1 MHVRT
6 RWPWISLLL
15 GAVVALNPIG
25 LDFLHSAFLSGEQ
38 LSRNIAQ
45 PIVFS
50 GLAILVALPDGAQAI
65 FVVPTHRKGPAL
77 RISVSG
83 AAKQ

>member
-1 MHVRT
+1 LHVRT

-25 LDFLHSAFLSGEQ
+25 LDFLRSAFLSGEQ

-45 PIVFS
+45 PIVLS
-50 GLAILVALPDGAQAI
+50 ALAILILVGVIEWLVR
-65 FVVPTHRKGPAL
+65 FVVIRRRARGVT
-77 RISVSG
+77 S
-83 AAKQ
+83 

>member
-15 GAVVALNPIG
+15 GAVVALNPVG
-25 LDFLHSAFLSGEQ
+25 LDFLRSAFSGEQ

-45 PIVFS
+45 PIVLS
-50 GLAILVALPDGAQAI
+50 ALAILVLVGI
-65 FVVPTHRKGPAL
+65 IEWLVRFVVFKRRA
-77 RISVSG
+77 RG
-83 AAKQ
+83 AS

>member
-25 LDFLHSAFLSGEQ
+25 LDFLRSAFFSGEQ

-45 PIVFS
+45 PIVLS
-50 GLAILVALPDGAQAI
+50 ALAILVLIGIIEWLVRSIVFKRRARGA
-65 FVVPTHRKGPAL
+65 
-77 RISVSG
+77 S
-83 AAKQ
+83 

>member
-15 GAVVALNPIG
+15 GAVVALNTIG

-50 GLAILVALPDGAQAI
+50 GLAILVLIGI
-65 FVVPTHRKGPAL
+65 IEWLVRFVVFRRRA
-77 RISVSG
+77 RG
-83 AAKQ
+83 AS

>member
-25 LDFLHSAFLSGEQ
+25 LDFLHSAFFAGEQ
-38 LSRNIAQ
+38 LARNIAQ
-45 PIVFS
+45 PIVLTA
-50 GLAILVALPDGAQAI
+50 LAVIVLVMVLEWLMRSFLVKRRARGA
-65 FVVPTHRKGPAL
+65 
-77 RISVSG
+77 S
-83 AAKQ
+83 

>member
-15 GAVVALNPIG
+15 GAVVALNPVG
-25 LDFLHSAFLSGEQ
+25 LDFLHSALLSSEQ

-45 PIVFS
+45 PIVLS
-50 GLAILVALPDGAQAI
+50 ALAMLILIGIIEWLVR
-65 FVVPTHRKGPAL
+65 FVVFRRRARGVT
-77 RISVSG
+77 S
-83 AAKQ
+83 

>member
-25 LDFLHSAFLSGEQ
+25 LDFLHSAFFAGEQ
-38 LSRNIAQ
+38 LARNIAQ
-45 PIVFS
+45 PIVLIA
-50 GLAILVALPDGAQAI
+50 LAVMVLALMLEWLVRSFLVKRRARGA
-65 FVVPTHRKGPAL
+65 
-77 RISVSG
+77 S
-83 AAKQ
+83 

>member
-15 GAVVALNPIG
+15 GAGGALNPVG
-25 LDFLHSAFLSGEQ
+25 LDFLQSAFLSGEQ

-45 PIVFS
+45 PIVLS
-50 GLAILVALPDGAQAI
+50 ALAILVLVGTIEWLVRFIVVKRRARGA
-65 FVVPTHRKGPAL
+65 
-77 RISVSG
+77 S
-83 AAKQ
+83 

>member
-1 MHVRT
+1 LHVRT

-45 PIVFS
+45 PIVLS
-50 GLAILVALPDGAQAI
+50 ALAILVLVGI
-65 FVVPTHRKGPAL
+65 IEWLVRFVVFKRRA
-77 RISVSG
+77 RG
-83 AAKQ
+83 AS

>member
-25 LDFLHSAFLSGEQ
+25 LDFLHSAFFAGEQ
-38 LSRNIAQ
+38 LARNIAQ
-45 PIVFS
+45 PIVLTA
-50 GLAILVALPDGAQAI
+50 LAVMVLVVVLEWLVRSLLVKRRARGA
-65 FVVPTHRKGPAL
+65 
-77 RISVSG
+77 S
-83 AAKQ
+83 

>member
-25 LDFLHSAFLSGEQ
+25 LDFLHSAFFAGEQ
-38 LSRNIAQ
+38 LARNIAQ
-45 PIVFS
+45 PIVLAALAVL
-50 GLAILVALPDGAQAI
+50 GLVVVLEWLVRSFLVKRRARGA
-65 FVVPTHRKGPAL
+65 
-77 RISVSG
+77 S
-83 AAKQ
+83 

>member
-15 GAVVALNPIG
+15 GVGVALNPVG
-25 LDFLHSAFLSGEQ
+25 LEFLRSAFLSGEQ

-45 PIVFS
+45 PIVLS
-50 GLAILVALPDGAQAI
+50 ALAILVLVGI
-65 FVVPTHRKGPAL
+65 IEWLVRFVVFKRRA
-77 RISVSG
+77 RG
-83 AAKQ
+83 AP

>member
-45 PIVFS
+45 PIVLS
-50 GLAILVALPDGAQAI
+50 ALAILVLVGI
-65 FVVPTHRKGPAL
+65 IEWLVRFVVFKRRA
-77 RISVSG
+77 RG
-83 AAKQ
+83 AS

>member
-25 LDFLHSAFLSGEQ
+25 LDFLHSAFFAGEQ
-38 LSRNIAQ
+38 LARNIAQ
-45 PIVFS
+45 PIVLTT
-50 GLAILVALPDGAQAI
+50 LAVMVLVAVLEWLMRSFLVKRRARGA
-65 FVVPTHRKGPAL
+65 
-77 RISVSG
+77 S
-83 AAKQ
+83 